1 MTVGDG
7 MSVKQPKRQSLD
19 SARLAAFDTSVKG
32 TDARR
37 QDPFRRTGG
46 GDRRSER
53 KRNHQHPTSV
63 RQTAAVLNSNTANEV
78 PTDLGSR
85 NRDTP

>member
-1 MTVGDG
+1 MRRSTHG
-7 MSVKQPKRQSLD
+7 
-19 SARLAAFDTSVKG
+19 AG
-32 TDARR
+32 TDARKQIR
-37 QDPFRRTGG
+37 FDAPVGATGC
-46 GDRRSER
+46 SER

-78 PTDLGSR
+78 PTDLGNQ